1 MECGSRPFTMHEK
14 GFAVRSSMLP
24 VLPRLAIALLLICF
38 IPAPGTAETVCARGG
53 VVSSASGPATSVG
66 VEILE
71 RGGNAVDAAVAVG
84 FALAVTHP
92 RAGNIGGGG
101 FLLAR
106 LASGEAVFLDF
117 REKAPLSA
125 SRDMYLDERGEVV
138 PDMSLRGAAASGVP
152 GTVSGLQAAHE
163 RFGSLPW
170 AEVVAPAVA
179 LARDGFA
186 VDERLARSLEALR
199 ADLDRFPGLRQFMRP
214 DGTLLAPGDTL
225 RQPELARTLGII
237 AAEGANGFYRGVVAD
252 LIDAEMRAGGGFV
265 TMKDLAAYETV
276 ERQPV
281 RGTYRGFE
289 ILSAPP
295 PSSGGVILVEILNIL
310 ERFDLA
316 EMGLL
321 SDRAIHTIVEAERRA
336 YVDRARHLGDP
347 DFVENPVA
355 RLTSK
360 AYADSLAGTI
370 EPRATPSG
378 TLDPGRV
385 DDREKGETTH
395 YSVVDRLGNAVAVT
409 TTLNDSY
416 GSRLVVRGAGFLLNN
431 EMDDFSIKPMVPNL
445 YGLVGSEANAIAPGK
460 RMLSS
465 MTPTIVLEDGSPRWV
480 LGSPGGGTII
490 TTIVQ
495 LVVDL
500 ADFDMTLEGAVAAPR
515 FHHQWRPDRID
526 VERGLLTRYLRG
538 FLEERGHRIEER
550 DPIGEVHAIEM
561 RAGCACGV
569 ADPRGAGTAGGA
581 GPLAEGCE

>member
-1 MECGSRPFTMHEK
+1 MGLTRFRVSLRM
-14 GFAVRSSMLP
+14 
-24 VLPRLAIALLLICF
+24 AIAVSLLWLA
-38 IPAPGTAETVCARGG
+38 PAAAAGSAVCAKGG
-53 VVSSASGPATSVG
+53 VVSSASAPATAVG

-101 FLLAR
+101 FMLIR

-125 SRDMYLDERGEVV
+125 RREMYLDGRGEIV
-138 PDMSLRGAAASGVP
+138 PDMSLIGAAASGVP
-152 GTVSGLQAAHE
+152 GTVSGLRTAHE

-179 LARDGFA
+179 LARDGF
-186 VDERLARSLEALR
+186 VVGERLAASLGTLGPYVE
-199 ADLDRFPGLRQFMRP
+199 RFPGLGQFRKP
-214 DGTLLAPGDTL
+214 DGMPLAPGDTL
-225 RQPELARTLGII
+225 RQPDLARTLGLV
-237 AAEGANGFYRGVVAD
+237 AAGGAEGFYRGATAD

-265 TMKDLAAYETV
+265 TKEDLAAYRTV
-276 ERQPV
+276 ERAPV

-295 PSSGGVILVEILNIL
+295 PSSGGVILVEILGIL

-316 EMGLL
+316 EMGFL
-321 SDRAIHTIVEAERRA
+321 SDRAMHYMVEAERRA
-336 YVDRARHLGDP
+336 YVDRSRWLGDP
-347 DFVENPVA
+347 DFVAVPVE
-355 RLTSK
+355 RLTSGR
-360 AYADSLAGTI
+360 YADSLAAAIG
-370 EPRATPSG
+370 PRATPSAD
-378 TLDPGRV
+378 LLPREAR
-385 DDREKGETTH
+385 DREKRETTH
-395 YSVVDRLGNAVAVT
+395 YSVVDRRGNAVAVT

-431 EMDDFSIKPMVPNL
+431 EMDDFSIKPMAPNL
-445 YGLVGSEANAIAPGK
+445 YGLAGGEANAVEPGK

-465 MTPTIVLEDGSPRWV
+465 MTPTIVLEGGSPRWV

-495 LVVDL
+495 LIVDL
-500 ADFDMTLEGAVAAPR
+500 VDFRMGLEEAVAAPR
-515 FHHQWRPDRID
+515 FHHQWLPDRID

-550 DPIGEVHAIEM
+550 EPIGEVHAIEM
-561 RAGCACGV
+561 RPGCACGV
-569 ADPRGAGTAGGA
+569 ADPRGDGSAGGA
-581 GPLAEGCE
+581 GPSTETCE